1 MSRVKA
7 TLVSAVASLTLAL
20 TALSARVSA
29 QSNNTT
35 TLPPYYNNSTTPAPD
50 GAWMA
55 GSSEASLPNIIDLIL
70 RVGTVIV
77 GPGGTVAGGGG
88 PTGPMLFGFLLIG
101 GAFSAVI
108 GTGMGSVAAGV
119 VFVVVLSGVVTL
131 GFAPSW
137 LFAVLLFGLGV
148 LLYRAFQSVV
158 Q

>member
-1 MSRVKA
+1 MTRLKA
-7 TLVSAVASLTLAL
+7 PIVSTVASLALAVTAL
-20 TALSARVSA
+20 TARVSA

-35 TLPPYYNNSTTPAPD
+35 TLPPYYNNSTTPTD
-50 GAWMA
+50 GAWM
-55 GSSEASLPNIIDLIL
+55 GGTTEASLPNIIDLLL

-108 GTGMGSVAAGV
+108 GTGMGSVATGV